1 MTAANMMSDK
11 TMEHIVLNFQ
21 NRSFTIEDLKSSID
35 DKVVVE
41 NILGEIVDK
50 AVAVTEKKEKVVKE
64 KVVKEKVVK
73 EKVEKKVKNKVEKKV
88 EKKVKKNSPSY
99 EDRQLEG
106 VDPDKCQCRIWKNGM
121 DNIQCSG
128 KKKEGDF
135 CGRHYE
141 AATSGEWWMGLITET
156 RPEEPMG
163 PPNAKNGPSRHYWT
177 GQEKPEKKKKNTKS
191 SPKKKKEPV
200 KEPVKKVKVKEPVK
214 ELVSE
219 MKFKDVPV
227 IFEDVG
233 EDSGE
238 ELDLEELEK
247 KEIFDITPCDL
258 EEDIDLDAKEPL
270 PVIDPVSLPLKKPT
284 AKRCTTVHPLPPCLC
299 CPPIDFDQ
307 PAGPVDWGSSEDECE
322 PDDFDYEGVIYKK
335 FPLDGLVI
343 NRISGMQMGY
353 FKKDGTVKFFGD
365 EEITAH
371 KKNKE

>member
-1 MTAANMMSDK
+1 MPNSTMMSDK
-11 TMEHIVLNFQ
+11 TLKHIVLNFQ
-21 NRSFTIEDLKSSID
+21 NRSFTMEDLTSSID
-35 DKVVVE
+35 EVVVE
-41 NILGEIVDK
+41 DVLEEIVK
-50 AVAVTEKKEKVVKE
+50 KVVADADK
-64 KVVKEKVVK
+64 
-73 EKVEKKVKNKVEKKV
+73 KNKKNKKRGV
-88 EKKVKKNSPSY
+88 KGGKVKKNSPSY

-106 VDPDKCQCRIWKNGM
+106 VDPDRCQCRIWKNGM

-135 CGRHYE
+135 CGRHHE

-156 RPEEPMG
+156 RPEEPIG

-177 GQEKPEKKKKNTKS
+177 DQEKPEKKKSKS

-200 KEPVKKVKVKEPVK
+200 KKVKEPVK
-214 ELVSE
+214 EPVKKPVKEPTKEPTKEPVSE
-219 MKFKDVPV
+219 MKYQDVQI

-270 PVIDPVSLPLKKPT
+270 PVEEPIEDPVSLPLKKPT
-284 AKRCTTVHPLPPCLC
+284 AKRCTTVPPLPPYLC
-299 CPPIDFDQ
+299 CPPIDFSQ
-307 PAGPVDWGSSEDECE
+307 PVGPVDWGSSGDECE

-335 FPLDGLVI
+335 FPLVEPDGCLVI

-353 FKKDGTVKFFGD
+353 FQKDGTVKFFGD
-365 EEITAH
+365 EERTSH
-371 KKNKE
+371 EKNKE

>member
-1 MTAANMMSDK
+1 MPAANMMSDK
-11 TMEHIVLNFQ
+11 TLKHIVLNFQ
-21 NRSFTIEDLKSSID
+21 NRSFTMEDLTSSID
-35 DKVVVE
+35 EVVVE
-41 NILGEIVDK
+41 DVLEEIVKKVVADADK
-50 AVAVTEKKEKVVKE
+50 KKKKKKVVKVKAE
-64 KVVKEKVVK
+64 KVKVVKV
-73 EKVEKKVKNKVEKKV
+73 KVEKV
-88 EKKVKKNSPSY
+88 KVKKNSPSY

-106 VDPDKCQCRIWKNGM
+106 VDPDRCQCRIWKNGM

-135 CGRHYE
+135 CGRHHE

-156 RPEEPMG
+156 RPEEPIG
-163 PPNAKNGPSRHYWT
+163 PPNAKNGPSRQYWT
-177 GQEKPEKKKKNTKS
+177 DQEKPEKKKKNTKS

-200 KEPVKKVKVKEPVK
+200 KEPIKEP
-214 ELVSE
+214 VSE
-219 MKFKDVPV
+219 MKFQDVQI

-270 PVIDPVSLPLKKPT
+270 PVEEPIEDPVSLPLKKPT
-284 AKRCTTVHPLPPCLC
+284 AKRCTTVPPLPPYLC
-299 CPPIDFDQ
+299 CPPIDFSQ
-307 PAGPVDWGSSEDECE
+307 PVGPVDWGSSEDECE

-335 FPLDGLVI
+335 FPLVEPDGCLVI

-353 FKKDGTVKFFGD
+353 FQKDGTVKFFGD
-365 EEITAH
+365 EERTSH
-371 KKNKE
+371 EKNKE